1 MICSF
6 AFLEIAYHRLAK
18 RVRDIELKREREG
31 WRGRD
36 IQTLLR
42 YAALSNQFNDY
53 QITTTTSRVPLGESM
68 DTPFDVLDR
77 ILNFWIVVQRGP
89 RIEPASTASAD

>member
-1 MICSF
+1 MLFRFSLDCLSPPRKESQRYR
-6 AFLEIAYHRLAK
+6 AQ
-18 RVRDIELKREREG
+18 EREG
-31 WRGRD
+31 GRGRD

-42 YAALSNQFNDY
+42 YAALSNQYNDY
-53 QITTTTSRVPLGESM
+53 QINTTTSRVPLGESM
-68 DTPFDVLDR
+68 DTPFDVLDI